1 MKASMQEDGRKLIR
15 ESEAI
20 LRRDAETALAA
31 GDFNTESAFSMV
43 VRRAQE
49 VVELALKGALKMLGV
64 DYPRVHDVA
73 PVFSEQVQRKRGTV
87 DLALLERIEGIS
99 LWLGQARAPSF
110 YFERDYGEEDARKA
124 LEDAGF
130 VLTQVKK
137 ILGNMG

>member
-1 MKASMQEDGRKLIR
+1 MKASMQEEGRKLIR
-15 ESEAI
+15 ASEDI

-31 GDFNTESAFSMV
+31 GDFNLV
-43 VRRAQE
+43 VRRSQE
-49 VVELALKGALKMLGV
+49 VVELALKGALRILGV

-73 PVFSEQVQRKRGTV
+73 PVFSEQVQRKRGMV
-87 DLALLERIEGIS
+87 DLALLEQIEGIS

-110 YFERDYGEEDARKA
+110 YFERDYDEEDARKA

-137 ILGNMG
+137 ILGNTG